1 MQNNSADFKRQVTI
15 KLADVRL
22 QEALSRLQTR
32 FVEGRSAV
40 IGEIHD
46 LQKTRNAAAEI
57 RDRVLNDLQH
67 WLLYFEQQAT
77 KRGAI
82 VHWAETGADVNRIVA
97 EIAVGHGVRSAVKS
111 KSMVSEECGLNEALE
126 RAGVEVMETDLG
138 EYILQIAHEAPSHI
152 VAPVVHKNKEEISD
166 LFAKTHRLPRKTGI
180 AELCREARE
189 ILRPA
194 FLNADMGISG
204 ANFLIAET
212 GSALIV
218 TNEGNGR
225 LVTTLPRVHVAI
237 TGIEK
242 VVPTLEDASTL
253 LRLLPRSA
261 TGQSITNYVS
271 VLTGTNRH
279 GTDPNDAND
288 SGMDIA
294 HMGNIPQ
301 IPHARFPLPNPL
313 PEREGTNVPLREFH
327 VNDENDHEGPEH
339 FHIILLDNGRSRLL
353 GGEMQDMLRCI
364 RCGACMNHCPV
375 YQNIGGHAY
384 GWVYPGPMGSILT
397 PLLGGMENAPDLPN
411 ASTLCGACAVVCP
424 VKIPLPDLLR
434 KLREKQM
441 QLGMK
446 SRQETL
452 LLRAWAWLALH
463 PGIYGMTTGIAVR
476 LMQLLG
482 GEKKLLHSLPGARG
496 WSGGRDFPAPQGMTF
511 RELYR
516 QGKRL

>member
-1 MQNNSADFKRQVTI
+1 MKNNSIDFKRQVTI
-15 KLADVRL
+15 KLADAKLQGALARL
-22 QEALSRLQTR
+22 QSR

-40 IGEIHD
+40 ISEIHD
-46 LQKTRNAAAEI
+46 LQETRNAAAAI
-57 RDRVLNDLQH
+57 RDRVLNDLEH
-67 WLLYFEQQAT
+67 WLLHFEQQAT
-77 KRGAI
+77 ARGTI

-97 EIAVGHGVRSAVKS
+97 EIAVQHGVRTAAKS
-111 KSMVSEECGLNEALE
+111 KSMVSEECGLNDALE

-138 EYILQIAHEAPSHI
+138 EYILQLAHEAPSHI

-166 LFAKTHRLPRKTGI
+166 LFAEKHQLPRKTGI

-204 ANFLIAET
+204 ANFLVAET

-242 VVPTLEDASTL
+242 VVPTLEDVTTL

-271 VLTGTNRH
+271 VLTGNK
-279 GTDPNDAND
+279 NA
-288 SGMDIA
+288 
-294 HMGNIPQ
+294 
-301 IPHARFPLPNPL
+301 
-313 PEREGTNVPLREFH
+313 E
-327 VNDENDHEGPEH
+327 DHDGPEH
-339 FHIILLDNGRSRLL
+339 FHIILLDNGRSGLL

-397 PLLGGMENAPDLPN
+397 PLLGGLENAPDLPN
-411 ASTLCGACAVVCP
+411 ASTLCGACTVVCP

-434 KLREKQM
+434 KLRERQM
-441 QLGMK
+441 ERGMK

-452 LLRAWAWLALH
+452 LLKAWAWLALH
-463 PGIYGMTTGIAVR
+463 PNVYAFATKIGVR
-476 LMQLLG
+476 MMSLLG
-482 GEKKLLHSLPGARG
+482 GKNKLLHSLPGVRG
-496 WSGGRDFPAPQGMTF
+496 WSDGRDFPAPAGKTF

-516 QGKRL
+516 QKKRK

>member
-1 MQNNSADFKRQVTI
+1 MQNTSLQFKKQVTI

-22 QEALSRLQTR
+22 QDALSRLQSR
-32 FVEGRSAV
+32 FVGGRAAV
-40 IGEIHD
+40 ISEIHD
-46 LQKTRNAAAEI
+46 LQETRTAAAAI
-57 RDRVLNDLQH
+57 RDRVLNNLEH
-67 WLLYFEQQAT
+67 WLLHFETQAT
-77 KRGAI
+77 ARGAI
-82 VHWAETGADVNRIVA
+82 VHWAETGDDVNRIVA
-97 EIAVGHGVRSAVKS
+97 EIAALHNVKTAAKS
-111 KSMVSEECGLNEALE
+111 KSMVSEECGLNDALE
-126 RAGVEVMETDLG
+126 QAGVAVMETDLG
-138 EYILQIAHEAPSHI
+138 EYILQLAHEAPSHI
-152 VAPVVHKNKEEISD
+152 VAPVVHKNKEEIAD
-166 LFAKTHRLPRKTGI
+166 LFAEKHNKPRKTDI

-189 ILRPA
+189 VLRPA

-242 VVPTLEDASTL
+242 VVPTLEDVTTL

-271 VLTGTNRH
+271 VLTGNKK
-279 GTDPNDAND
+279 A
-288 SGMDIA
+288 
-294 HMGNIPQ
+294 
-301 IPHARFPLPNPL
+301 
-313 PEREGTNVPLREFH
+313 E
-327 VNDENDHEGPEH
+327 DHDGPEH
-339 FHIILLDNGRSRLL
+339 FHIILLDNGRSSLI
-353 GGEMQDMLRCI
+353 GGEMQEILRCN

-397 PLLGGMENAPDLPN
+397 PLLGGIENSPDLPN

-452 LLRAWAWLALH
+452 MLKAWAWLALH
-463 PGIYGMTTGIAVR
+463 PNIYALATRIGVR
-476 LMQLLG
+476 VMKLMG
-482 GEKKLLHSLPGARG
+482 GKEKLIHTLPGAGG
-496 WSGGRDFPAPQGMTF
+496 WTDGRDFPAPSGKTF
-511 RELYR
+511 RELYQ
-516 QGKRL
+516 QGKRK